1 MGIRLHA
8 TNNTSGTPKSI
19 PYIYTLWGIAC
30 ARVFGYSDY
39 QEDMLMVL
47 HMGVLVG
54 CTIPSRC
61 ESSQEEKR
69 DGLSACATPS

>member
-1 MGIRLHA
+1 
-8 TNNTSGTPKSI
+8 
-19 PYIYTLWGIAC
+19 
-30 ARVFGYSDY
+30 
-39 QEDMLMVL
+39 MVL

-54 CTIPSRC
+54 CKIPLRC